1 MSELGLRTPAAGKSQ
16 RQISPS
22 AWALATARTQRRT
35 FLMLRARR
43 FGQPSSRVRIYAYRG
58 CFSIFASLQPKLPAN
73 YAESPGE
80 KQDGI
85 AGISNVPNSK
95 LQHPEKSQ
103 ASISKCPH
111 KLLGASR
118 IEVSLELGFWN
129 LELLMPAPY
138 KRRCGCRS

>member
-1 MSELGLRTPAAGKSQ
+1 MSELGLRRPAAGKSQ

-43 FGQPSSRVRIYAYRG
+43 FGQPSSRVWIYALRG

-80 KQDGI
+80 KQDRNRWDQQRTKFR
-85 AGISNVPNSK
+85 APT
-95 LQHPEKSQ
+95 
-103 ASISKCPH
+103 
-111 KLLGASR
+111 SR
-118 IEVSLELGFWN
+118 EIPSFN
-129 LELLMPAPY
+129 IQMPAQT
-138 KRRCGCRS
+138 